1 LSKVKD
7 FDWIYQH
14 VLQRLGDARELE
26 SFLAEPRS
34 NEQLVAMADNE
45 YLSTMSRRIFRAGLK
60 HSLVDARWPAFEQA
74 FFQFSPQRV
83 ARMSDDELDMLMGN
97 REIIRHWGKIKAVR
111 SNAVFLLDI
120 IDQYGSVGK
129 WLAAWPVEDIV
140 GLWTVL
146 RKEAK
151 QLGGNSGAYFLR
163 MVGKDTFVLTEDVVV
178 ALKALGVVDRRPGSQ
193 KDLQLAQQAFNQWRQ
208 QSGRPLCQISRLL
221 AMTVNY

>member
-1 LSKVKD
+1 MSKVKD

>member
-1 LSKVKD
+1 MKD